1 MMDSKEEY
9 LLNLQAQQDECES
22 MSAIF
27 PDEFLLLSESVPD
40 GDSEYGRRLVHPIS
54 YSVKIR
60 PPLDQIADASL
71 RPSESNFALRV
82 TYPPAYPDVAP
93 AFSIGY
99 ERSRPLHEVQ
109 ERAIMERVYAAAE
122 SEGGMPCVMTCIYA
136 AREFVEE
143 GGFQSGLVHLLTDDN
158 LSYILS
164 YLATSKE
171 TIQGITEALPMFAAV
186 AKTDMVWKQLCRNQ
200 WKHRWGFQKR
210 WKRAL
215 EGEQRMISETDSSN
229 CGRLGKNQ
237 YFWFERYQDEE
248 MDSKRVAIT
257 ADELCDLIFDYRN
270 WFSLENFIRQPGHLR
285 DVLPTGLKNSI
296 ATDFRFTPNGT
307 VLSQSLRCQ
316 RAECPRW
323 SLCVRAVAQVHIMT
337 SVGSRIH
344 ETYNV
349 HRLFTWG
356 WELRSAR
363 SVMRAIDNED
373 VSASKCDQP
382 DLWSDLRG
390 TLMLQEKPEWI
401 LPKRTPYPYS
411 YREVPDDEDLK
422 NLLHW

>member
-1 MMDSKEEY
+1 MDSKEEY

-143 GGFQSGLVHLLTDDN
+143 GGLQSGLVHLLAGDN
-158 LSYILS
+158 SWAS
-164 YLATSKE
+164 RAFRQ
-171 TIQGITEALPMFAAV
+171 QG
-186 AKTDMVWKQLCRNQ
+186 R
-200 WKHRWGFQKR
+200 QK
-210 WKRAL
+210 
-215 EGEQRMISETDSSN
+215 
-229 CGRLGKNQ
+229 
-237 YFWFERYQDEE
+237 
-248 MDSKRVAIT
+248 
-257 ADELCDLIFDYRN
+257 
-270 WFSLENFIRQPGHLR
+270 
-285 DVLPTGLKNSI
+285 
-296 ATDFRFTPNGT
+296 
-307 VLSQSLRCQ
+307 
-316 RAECPRW
+316 
-323 SLCVRAVAQVHIMT
+323 
-337 SVGSRIH
+337 
-344 ETYNV
+344 
-349 HRLFTWG
+349 
-356 WELRSAR
+356 
-363 SVMRAIDNED
+363 
-373 VSASKCDQP
+373 
-382 DLWSDLRG
+382 
-390 TLMLQEKPEWI
+390 
-401 LPKRTPYPYS
+401 
-411 YREVPDDEDLK
+411 
-422 NLLHW
+422 